1 MIWIRVAIAVFLG
14 FLLMSLSFS
23 VTMIA
28 AVDLVNPDRLR
39 DPETGIMT
47 NWFIFMVQFPV
58 VLFTAVIGGVV
69 TALLASRKGQKH
81 AIKGLVWLTIIA
93 GMIGVVGTYGIR
105 VTNNIESVSQ
115 SQSGGMV
122 DDPGSTEV
130 AVDPS
135 AKLPK
140 LPTWN
145 LLLLPFVRGLGV
157 LLGGRFVVRVTE
169 SLSPTPGSSIP
180 PMPPSSEA
188 PNA

>member
-1 MIWIRVAIAVFLG
+1 MIWIRVAIAVLLG
-14 FLLMSLSFS
+14 FLLMSLSFG

-93 GMIGVVGTYGIR
+93 GMIGVVGTYGVK
-105 VTNNIESVSQ
+105 VTNFIDSVSQ
-115 SQSGGMV
+115 SESSGLG

-169 SLSPTPGSSIP
+169 SLYPMPESSIP
-180 PMPPSSEA
+180 PMPPSPET